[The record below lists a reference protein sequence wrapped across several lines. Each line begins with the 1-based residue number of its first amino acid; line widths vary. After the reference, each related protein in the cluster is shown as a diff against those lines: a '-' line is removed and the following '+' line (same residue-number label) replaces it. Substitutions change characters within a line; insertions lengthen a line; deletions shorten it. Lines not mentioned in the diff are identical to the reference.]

1 MKKIYLIMAILIV
14 PLYVAIFLDQS
25 KVIGLGQLFGYLLYV
40 VIVCGIVA
48 AIWSFVRPTKNK
60 E

>member
-1 MKKIYLIMAILIV
+1 MKKTYLVMAILIV
-14 PLYVAIFLDQS
+14 LLYVAIILDQS
-25 KVIGLGQLFGYLLYV
+25 KVIGLGELFGYLLYV

-48 AIWSFVRPTKNK
+48 AVWSFVRPTEKK